1 MTKLTKLIIVNKIKH
16 MKQTLLFKPHS
27 IVDIITNSSSELF
40 ICNTDKSKEVIEE
53 YLREMIKFN
62 NLENKYQT
70 TYEHSFGDIMVVD
83 ESNVDEI
90 IDEYVI
96 GWGFH
101 SYKWNDVDNPPDLYE
116 LHSEHAPYKFPY
128 DQNREYNEKIRDTIH
143 KKEEKTKANW
153 LAKNG
158 EKVKKQLIGNI
169 LIFSQSDNSIPFEL
183 FEIIENRLNAE
194 RIHLG

>member
-1 MTKLTKLIIVNKIKH
+1 M
-16 MKQTLLFKPHS
+16 PHS

-70 TYEHSFGDIMVVD
+70 TYEDTFGDIMVID
-83 ESNVDEI
+83 ESNVAEI
-90 IDEYVI
+90 INEYVI
-96 GWGFH
+96 GWNFN
-101 SYKWNDVDNPPDLYE
+101 SYKWHDIDPTPDLFE
-116 LHSEHAPYKFPY
+116 FHSQHEPYKYPY
-128 DQNREYNEKIRDTIH
+128 DQYREYNDAIREKRE
-143 KKEEKTKANW
+143 KKEEQIKSDW

-158 EKVKKQLIGNI
+158 EKVKKQLMGNI
-169 LIFSQSDNSIPFEL
+169 LIFSQDDNSIPFEL
-183 FEIIENRLNAE
+183 FEIIESRLNAE